1 MSKNCTNC
9 LHHNTNPV
17 KAPCLGCYPGQS
29 AQPNWQPLFED
40 MVAGLAK
47 PGQAI
52 IDSLTEEKA
61 DLLHMVVGVAGEA
74 GELVDAIK
82 KHVIYNKPV
91 DRDNV
96 VEELGDLEFYMERI
110 RQRLG
115 ITRQETILANVNKL
129 GKRYATMTY
138 SDSAAQQRA
147 DKNPAQKDL
156 FAAESEGGHN
166 D

>member
-1 MSKNCTNC
+1 MNQNCVTC
-9 LHHNTNPV
+9 LHAGNELENPRCL
-17 KAPCLGCYPGQS
+17 PCCAGASKTQS
-29 AQPNWQPLFED
+29 GWQPLFED

-110 RQRLG
+110 RQRLS
-115 ITRQETILANVNKL
+115 ITRQETIHANVNKL
-129 GKRYATMTY
+129 SKRYATMTY

-147 DKNPAQKDL
+147 DKTPCPV
-156 FAAESEGGHN
+156 FAAESEGGHH

>member
-1 MSKNCTNC
+1 
-9 LHHNTNPV
+9 
-17 KAPCLGCYPGQS
+17 
-29 AQPNWQPLFED
+29 

-74 GELVDAIK
+74 GELVNAIK

-115 ITRQETILANVNKL
+115 ITRQETIQGNVNKL
-129 GKRYATMTY
+129 GKRYAGLTY
-138 SDSAAQQRA
+138 SDNAAQQRA
-147 DKNPAQKDL
+147 DKKPAQDEL

>member
-1 MSKNCTNC
+1 MNHKSCVNCF
-9 LHHNTNPV
+9 HHNTNPI

-29 AQPNWQPLFED
+29 SQPNWQPLFED

-82 KHVIYNKPV
+82 KYVIYNKPI

-96 VEELGDLEFYMERI
+96 VEELGDIEFYIERI

-115 ITRQETILANVNKL
+115 ITRHETIQGNVNKL
-129 GKRYATMTY
+129 GKRYAGLTY
-138 SDSAAQQRA
+138 SDNAAQQRA
-147 DKNPAQKDL
+147 DKKPAVGTD
-156 FAAESEGGHN
+156 SEGGSHE
-166 D
+166 